1 LIGHATFPKIA
12 PVAAIT
18 SHLQNRLAIRALQPQ
33 TEILVQMTRIF
44 LPAAAALCLVLGGCS
59 SDEQK
64 SPAES
69 STPAKTTEG
78 EKIPSLASVPDQ
90 PPPSTPKVDRDK
102 LVQGL
107 LADRAHAE
115 YTDEK
120 LGEDTANVAAA
131 TPPPPPAPES
141 AAKPAEGASGEQAEG
156 SADKP
161 ADQPAP
167 AAPTEV
173 AALPVDLG
181 QPTALIYFAGD
192 TAALTDR
199 DRAILSDVASQ
210 YKGERTSRVR
220 VIGHAS
226 ATEKTVGTSS
236 EGTDLALARAD
247 AVAKTLIGMGV
258 PAKALETSTGGATYD
273 ESMETGVA
281 ANRRVA
287 IYIGS

>member
-1 LIGHATFPKIA
+1 
-12 PVAAIT
+12 
-18 SHLQNRLAIRALQPQ
+18 
-33 TEILVQMTRIF
+33 MTRF
-44 LPAAAALCLVLGGCS
+44 FVPAAAALCLVLGGCS

-64 SPAES
+64 STAES
-69 STPAKTTEG
+69 SAPSKASEG
-78 EKIPSLASVPDQ
+78 EKFPNLASVPDQ
-90 PPPSTPKVDRDK
+90 PPPSTPKVERDK

-107 LADRAHAE
+107 LSDRAHAE
-115 YTDEK
+115 YTEEK

-131 TPPPPPAPES
+131 SPPPPAPPAPES
-141 AAKPAEGASGEQAEG
+141 EVKPAEGGSGEQAEAA
-156 SADKP
+156 ADKP
-161 ADQPAP
+161 ADAPAP

-173 AALPVDLG
+173 AALPADLG
-181 QPTALIYFAGD
+181 QPTALIYFASD

-226 ATEKTVGTSS
+226 TTEKTTGQSGG
-236 EGTDLALARAD
+236 EGSNLALERAD

-258 PAKALETSTGGATYD
+258 PANALETSTGGATYD
-273 ESMETGVA
+273 ESLETGVA

-287 IYIGS
+287 VYIGS

>member
-1 LIGHATFPKIA
+1 MM
-12 PVAAIT
+12 
-18 SHLQNRLAIRALQPQ
+18 RY
-33 TEILVQMTRIF
+33 F
-44 LPAAAALCLVLGGCS
+44 LPAAAALGLILGGCS

-64 SPAES
+64 STTES
-69 STPAKTTEG
+69 AAPAKTG
-78 EKIPSLASVPDQ
+78 EPEKFPNLASVPDQ
-90 PPPSTPKVDRDK
+90 PPPSTPTVERDK

-115 YTDEK
+115 YSSEK

-131 TPPPPPAPES
+131 TPPPPAPPAPES
-141 AAKPAEGASGEQAEG
+141 ATKPAEGENGEQAEA
-156 SADKP
+156 SAEKP
-161 ADQPAP
+161 AEPP
-167 AAPTEV
+167 APTEV

-199 DRAILSDVASQ
+199 DRAILSDVASK
-210 YKGERTSRVR
+210 YKGERSSRVR

-226 ATEKTVGTSS
+226 ATEKTGGG
-236 EGTDLALARAD
+236 EGSDLALARAD

-258 PAKALETSTGGATYD
+258 PANALETSTGGATYD
-273 ESMETGVA
+273 ESQPTGVA

-287 IYIGS
+287 VYIGS

>member
-1 LIGHATFPKIA
+1 MM
-12 PVAAIT
+12 
-18 SHLQNRLAIRALQPQ
+18 RY
-33 TEILVQMTRIF
+33 F
-44 LPAAAALCLVLGGCS
+44 LPAAAALGLILGGCS

-64 SPAES
+64 STTES
-69 STPAKTTEG
+69 AAPAKTSEG
-78 EKIPSLASVPDQ
+78 EKFPNLATVPDQ
-90 PPPSTPKVDRDK
+90 PPPSTPKVERDK

-115 YTDEK
+115 YSSEK
-120 LGEDTANVAAA
+120 LGEDTVNVTAAA
-131 TPPPPPAPES
+131 PPPPAPES
-141 AAKPAEGASGEQAEG
+141 AAKPAEGANGEQPEA

-161 ADQPAP
+161 AEQT
-167 AAPTEV
+167 APTEV

-199 DRAILSDVASQ
+199 DRAILSDVASK
-210 YKGERTSRVR
+210 YKGERGSRVR

-226 ATEKTVGTSS
+226 ATEKAAGAGS
-236 EGTDLALARAD
+236 DLALARAD

-258 PAKALETSTGGATYD
+258 PANALETSTGGATYD
-273 ESMETGVA
+273 ESQPTGVA

-287 IYIGS
+287 VYIGS

>member
-1 LIGHATFPKIA
+1 
-12 PVAAIT
+12 
-18 SHLQNRLAIRALQPQ
+18 
-33 TEILVQMTRIF
+33 MTRF
-44 LPAAAALCLVLGGCS
+44 FVPAAAALCLVLGGCS

-64 SPAES
+64 STAES
-69 STPAKTTEG
+69 SAPAKASEG
-78 EKIPSLASVPDQ
+78 ETFPNLASVPDQ
-90 PPPSTPKVDRDK
+90 PPPSTPKVERDK

-107 LADRAHAE
+107 LSDRAHAE
-115 YTDEK
+115 YTEEK

-131 TPPPPPAPES
+131 APPPPAPES
-141 AAKPAEGASGEQAEG
+141 EAEPAEGGSGAQVEA

-161 ADQPAP
+161 ADEPAP
-167 AAPTEV
+167 PAPTEV
-173 AALPVDLG
+173 AALPADLG

-210 YKGERTSRVR
+210 YKGERGSRVR

-226 ATEKTVGTSS
+226 ATEKSAGESGGAS
-236 EGTDLALARAD
+236 DLALARAD

-258 PAKALETSTGGATYD
+258 PANALETSTGGAAYD
-273 ESMETGVA
+273 ESQPTGVA

>member
-1 LIGHATFPKIA
+1 
-12 PVAAIT
+12 
-18 SHLQNRLAIRALQPQ
+18 
-33 TEILVQMTRIF
+33 MTRF
-44 LPAAAALCLVLGGCS
+44 FVPAAAALCLVLGGCS

-64 SPAES
+64 STAES
-69 STPAKTTEG
+69 PAPAKASEG
-78 EKIPSLASVPDQ
+78 EKFPNLASVPDQ
-90 PPPSTPKVDRDK
+90 PPSSTPKVERDK

-107 LADRAHAE
+107 LSDRAHAE
-115 YTDEK
+115 YTEEK

-131 TPPPPPAPES
+131 TPPPPAPPAPES
-141 AAKPAEGASGEQAEG
+141 EVKPAEGGSGEQAEA

-161 ADQPAP
+161 ADAAAP
-167 AAPTEV
+167 PAPTEV
-173 AALPVDLG
+173 AALPANLG

-226 ATEKTVGTSS
+226 ATEKTTEQSGG
-236 EGTDLALARAD
+236 EGSNLALERAD

-258 PAKALETSTGGATYD
+258 PANALETSTGGATYD
-273 ESMETGVA
+273 ESLETGVA

-287 IYIGS
+287 VYIGS

>member
-1 LIGHATFPKIA
+1 
-12 PVAAIT
+12 
-18 SHLQNRLAIRALQPQ
+18 
-33 TEILVQMTRIF
+33 MTRFF
-44 LPAAAALCLVLGGCS
+44 LPAAAVLCLVLGGCS

-64 SPAES
+64 STAES
-69 STPAKTTEG
+69 SAPAKASTE
-78 EKIPSLASVPDQ
+78 EKFPNLASVPDQ
-90 PPPSTPKVDRDK
+90 PPPSTPKVERDK

-107 LADRAHAE
+107 LSDRAHAE
-115 YTDEK
+115 YTEEK

-131 TPPPPPAPES
+131 TPPPPAPPAPES
-141 AAKPAEGASGEQAEG
+141 EVKPAEGGSGEHSEA

-161 ADQPAP
+161 ADAPAP
-167 AAPTEV
+167 PAPTEV

-210 YKGERTSRVR
+210 YKGERGSRVR

-226 ATEKTVGTSS
+226 ATEKTAGESGGPS
-236 EGTDLALARAD
+236 DLALARAD
-247 AVAKTLIGMGV
+247 GVAKTLIGMGI

-273 ESMETGVA
+273 ESLPTGVA